1 MNKDL
6 DHLFEQARKSMQ
18 SEVPLE
24 AVQGLIHG
32 QASPSL
38 WTKKTTWIMSTSII
52 GILTVS
58 IFCWF
63 NNYNNLTSI
72 TEMEASKKAPFSLQE
87 NTPKQH
93 IVTVQKATPDNIP
106 LPVLSTAT
114 VPSNP
119 DLLASADKEPSKTDL
134 APKKAT
140 KLDSLVPKKTF
151 TEYKLEIKKE
161 NSEQEIKKLKSE
173 LSNYGIH
180 MEVQI
185 LDYDTNNKIKRFKGQ
200 FKTDSLFCGSTM
212 NDYQFDISGAFKS
225 MAFIFRV
232 ADNKDLKYL
241 KIQSE
246 NFEETIECYDDE
258 VISNTQEARKIGR
271 QIQEEIAIA
280 QKEIDQSQEE
290 MNRSQKEMANA
301 QREIA
306 NARQEI
312 DRAQKEMAEFRKERH
327 TNNETKHLEQLDF
340 INWDKIEADIE
351 KAMENVEV
359 ELKDVNEELM
369 DKLENMEVIILDKNF
384 KKDMK
389 VLQKDLAKMR
399 LDIEQKVIEKIKKK
413 RLNEREDKDIIIEKN
428 HRSSDADTRER
439 TATELKEE
447 AKTMEETAKELKR
460 AAKEKR
466 KMAKKKAKEK

>member
-18 SEVPLE
+18 SEMPLE
-24 AVQGLIHG
+24 TVQGLIHG

-52 GILTVS
+52 GILTIS

-63 NNYNNLTSI
+63 NNYNHPTLI
-72 TEMEASKKAPFSLQE
+72 KETETSKKALFTLQE
-87 NTPKQH
+87 TASKPHILTIQNTK
-93 IVTVQKATPDNIP
+93 PDNIP
-106 LPVLSTAT
+106 LPVLSEETIAA
-114 VPSNP
+114 NP
-119 DLLASADKEPSKTDL
+119 ALLASSDKEPSKTNL

-180 MEVQI
+180 MDVQI

-258 VISNTQEARKIGR
+258 VISNTQEARKISR
-271 QIQEEIAIA
+271 QIQQEIAIA
-280 QKEIDQSQEE
+280 QRE
-290 MNRSQKEMANA
+290 MDKSQKEMATA
-301 QREIA
+301 QIEMANVQQEIA
-306 NARQEI
+306 
-312 DRAQKEMAEFRKERH
+312 RAQKELNQFREERH
-327 TNNETKHLEQLDF
+327 TKDEIKHLERRLEKNAL

-351 KAMENVEV
+351 KAMKNVEIGL
-359 ELKDVNEELM
+359 EDVNEDLM
-369 DKLENMEVIILDKNF
+369 KTLENMEVILLDKNF
-384 KKDMK
+384 KEDMK
-389 VLQKDLAKMR
+389 ILQKDLAKMR
-399 LDIEQKVIEKIKKK
+399 LDIEREVIDQVKKN
-413 RLNEREDKDIIIEKN
+413 RLGERENERTIIERN
-428 HRSSDADTRER
+428 HRSSDSNARER

-447 AKTMEETAKELKR
+447 AASMEETAKELKR

-466 KMAKKKAKEK
+466 KMAKKKAKENSH